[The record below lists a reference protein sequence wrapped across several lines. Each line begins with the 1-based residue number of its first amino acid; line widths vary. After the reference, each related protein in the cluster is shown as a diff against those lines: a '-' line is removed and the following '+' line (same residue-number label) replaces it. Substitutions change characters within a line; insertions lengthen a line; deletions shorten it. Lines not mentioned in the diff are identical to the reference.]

1 MYITGGREWV
11 ATQVKV
17 CPPSLS
23 FHDGEYSQQA
33 QLGCSLASGQSSTA
47 SRRQLFDSEDSHN
60 TGIRCHTHFFTGAVC
75 VARAL
80 LMEPPPQSPIYI
92 CQCVCH
98 RLMSPGCFRQHSYHC
113 DRRAGTVLRRFCS
126 GFQVPVHHGQKGSV
140 KQLPSQPPGRRA
152 KGILTRARMRERP

>member
-1 MYITGGREWV
+1 MMGNTVNKPSWDAPWRAGKARLPQDGSCL
-11 ATQVKV
+11 TQRTVTTQ
-17 CPPSLS
+17 
-23 FHDGEYSQQA
+23 EYA
-33 QLGCSLASGQSSTA
+33 A
-47 SRRQLFDSEDSHN
+47 
-60 TGIRCHTHFFTGAVC
+60 THFFIGAVC

-80 LMEPPPQSPIYI
+80 PMEPPPQSPIYI

-113 DRRAGTVLRRFCS
+113 DRRAGTVLRRLCS